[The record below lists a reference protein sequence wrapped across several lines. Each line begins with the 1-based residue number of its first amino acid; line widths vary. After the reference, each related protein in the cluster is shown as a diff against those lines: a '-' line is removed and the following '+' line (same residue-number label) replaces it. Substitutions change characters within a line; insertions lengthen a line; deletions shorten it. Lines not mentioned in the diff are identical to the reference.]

1 MQIPSRNEFRR
12 VKQKRPCGVSC
23 LSLSEVSMKD
33 HPITIIHLYNV
44 IPAIGSGSCGALCYE
59 VDRDI
64 HCAIGKLRG
73 TRNGESVLYGV
84 GKATGELRLRLR
96 IVQPEVIST
105 LIIFIVDVG
114 VICLYGNLR

>member
-1 MQIPSRNEFRR
+1 
-12 VKQKRPCGVSC
+12 
-23 LSLSEVSMKD
+23 MKE

-44 IPAIGSGSCGALCYE
+44 IPAIGSGSGCALRYQ

-73 TRNGESVLYGV
+73 TRNGECVLYGV
-84 GKATGELRLRLR
+84 GKATGELCLGLR
-96 IVQPEVIST
+96 IIQPEVIGT

-114 VICLYGNLR
+114 VVCLYGSLR